1 MTVANGPDTRLDNG
15 RWGQRGTA
23 AATFAGRLA
32 FENISLSFGK
42 TEVVRDVSFE
52 LEPGEIVCLLGPS
65 GCGKTTLL
73 RIAAGIER
81 AQAGRVLID
90 GVEVAGPSAFVP
102 PEKRGV

>member
-1 MTVANGPDTRLDNG
+1 MSVANGPSTRPDTG

-32 FENISLSFGK
+32 FENVSLAFGK
-42 TEVVRDVSFE
+42 TEVLLDVSFD

-81 AQAGRVLID
+81 PSGGRVLID
-90 GVEVAGPSAFVP
+90 KQEVAGPDRFV
-102 PEKRGV
+102 